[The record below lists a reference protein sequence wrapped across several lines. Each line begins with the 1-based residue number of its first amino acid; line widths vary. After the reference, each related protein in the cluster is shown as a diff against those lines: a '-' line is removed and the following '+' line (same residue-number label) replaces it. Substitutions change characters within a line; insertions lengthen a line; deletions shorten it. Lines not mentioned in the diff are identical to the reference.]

1 MPLTPS
7 CRFFTLLFL
16 TFAANTVAINT
27 LSVSA
32 CADPATVTRPCT
44 TFEVRQNLQMLSDHS
59 CHATV
64 TPAAQVHVDTCLCPG
79 KGNVVRYTLEISLIS
94 VPNVPGAQ
102 TKMKTLIGVNG
113 SSPGPTLTATE
124 NDWVGK
130 CMT

>member
-1 MPLTPS
+1 MYDV
-7 CRFFTLLFL
+7 RG
-16 TFAANTVAINT
+16 AAESSIIVRPIRAMAI
-27 LSVSA
+27 
-32 CADPATVTRPCT
+32 
-44 TFEVRQNLQMLSDHS
+44 
-59 CHATV
+59 V
-64 TPAAQVHVDTCLCPG
+64 TPAAQVHADTCLCPG

-130 CMT
+130 